1 MCSKYEE
8 KENINAWIVRIFDA
22 PDHGDPALEYNS
34 VGPSSI
40 IRSGAQVSHKGGF

>member
-34 VGPSSI
+34 VGRASKSQGRI
-40 IRSGAQVSHKGGF
+40 LRWQTSG